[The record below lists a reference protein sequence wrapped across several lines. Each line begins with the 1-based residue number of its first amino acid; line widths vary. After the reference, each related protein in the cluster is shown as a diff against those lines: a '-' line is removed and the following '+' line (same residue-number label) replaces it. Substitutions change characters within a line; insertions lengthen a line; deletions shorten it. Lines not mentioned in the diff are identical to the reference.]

1 MIEVKLEM
9 AVNELINN
17 TNTKQKQ
24 SLLETIGELL
34 LNISYFQIFLDNY
47 PDLGP
52 LMYSNLINNLSFKK
66 YKEKTTIWDYN
77 DPVDGVYIIISGE
90 VKIYKPPD
98 KLSLIRCKDIQK
110 KKRNA
115 LNKINNLTI
124 LEQVPNI
131 KEKYKPI
138 LKLPQYALNL
148 MKKRSSII
156 GNNYF
161 KQQKHIVIKEQKYT
175 KIQKFPSSRYINN
188 LSIGMNIHK
197 NISFN
202 EQQISLTEENYLYR
216 EPQEFRRLDYI
227 EKFGKMIGEDALL
240 QESTNR
246 KYACETG
253 GKCILAFLSA
263 RNYHIFFDKINNKH
277 KGNIISF
284 LYKVNYFNNRNDFIH
299 KLYKAI
305 INKNYKKGT
314 FLYKKNMP
322 YLYMYILKSGTVS
335 LNIEK
340 KTKFTSEIIP
350 DLMFGYKKN
359 MKNNISLNDIPS
371 INKNDYFEHF
381 TKERT
386 FEINGEYDEKK
397 IYTLINYG
405 KGEILGNIEFYLK
418 LGKYLFSVKCLTDV
432 ELLEIDMKIF
442 KSIYKA
448 YNIEF
453 LREKTRQQIKYL
465 SNRIKEIN
473 LIHEKNDEDQFR
485 SRNKFMRI
493 FYQRHPIS
501 ALKIN
506 DKYINNGEKPF
517 KVDLKYKNKKLKKTK
532 ISPFCLYEL
541 ASALSNNKKQNL
553 SNLFITNNKNSE
565 KKLNG
570 SNNNMNLFNLENQ
583 LNNKNEIFNLNKI
596 KKFKIKGQNKNIKNP
611 NQKPNYK
618 RFLESNEKLNITQK
632 FKSSSF
638 SLNSELYNTKK
649 QYKILEHKAVS
660 QKYLENNPKN
670 KLRFSY
676 SAFNL
681 NFIENKKKSADFINT
696 FMKIFRQVQ
705 IDKLKKE
712 EEKYRKQNSK
722 KMEVKE
728 KNTMIAFKGYQ
739 VYLNKN
745 KTTRI
750 NLKKH
755 H

>member
-1 MIEVKLEM
+1 
-9 AVNELINN
+9 
-17 TNTKQKQ
+17 
-24 SLLETIGELL
+24 
-34 LNISYFQIFLDNY
+34 
-47 PDLGP
+47 
-52 LMYSNLINNLSFKK
+52 
-66 YKEKTTIWDYN
+66 
-77 DPVDGVYIIISGE
+77 
-90 VKIYKPPD
+90 
-98 KLSLIRCKDIQK
+98 
-110 KKRNA
+110 
-115 LNKINNLTI
+115 
-124 LEQVPNI
+124 
-131 KEKYKPI
+131 
-138 LKLPQYALNL
+138 
-148 MKKRSSII
+148 
-156 GNNYF
+156 
-161 KQQKHIVIKEQKYT
+161 
-175 KIQKFPSSRYINN
+175 
-188 LSIGMNIHK
+188 
-197 NISFN
+197 
-202 EQQISLTEENYLYR
+202 
-216 EPQEFRRLDYI
+216 
-227 EKFGKMIGEDALL
+227 
-240 QESTNR
+240 
-246 KYACETG
+246 
-253 GKCILAFLSA
+253 
-263 RNYHIFFDKINNKH
+263 
-277 KGNIISF
+277 
-284 LYKVNYFNNRNDFIH
+284 
-299 KLYKAI
+299 
-305 INKNYKKGT
+305 
-314 FLYKKNMP
+314 
-322 YLYMYILKSGTVS
+322 
-335 LNIEK
+335 
-340 KTKFTSEIIP
+340 
-350 DLMFGYKKN
+350 

-517 KVDLKYKNKKLKKTK
+517 KVDLKYKNKNLKKTK

-565 KKLNG
+565 KKFNG

-596 KKFKIKGQNKNIKNP
+596 KKFKIKGQNKNIQNP
-611 NQKPNYK
+611 IQKSNYK